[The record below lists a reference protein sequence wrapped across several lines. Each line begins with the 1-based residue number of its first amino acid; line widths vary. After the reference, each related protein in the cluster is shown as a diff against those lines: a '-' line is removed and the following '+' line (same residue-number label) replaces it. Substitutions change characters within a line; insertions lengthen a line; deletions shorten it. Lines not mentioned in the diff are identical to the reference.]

1 MTSLV
6 LYDDMLLLNK
16 NTDFVY
22 MHVFKI
28 FIMAFQQNVSKLND

>member
-16 NTDFVY
+16 NIDFVY
-22 MHVFKI
+22 MHVLKI
-28 FIMAFQQNVSKLND
+28 SIMAFQQNVSKHND